1 MFMKWQCLWK
11 ADVYEIP
18 MFIKCRC
25 LWNTDVYEM
34 VMFMNVVVWLYEW
47 VKEEQN
53 LWYKQ
58 PNVNTH

>member
-1 MFMKWQCLWK
+1 MSMK
-11 ADVYEIP
+11 Y
-18 MFIKCRC
+18 RC
-25 LWNTDVYEM
+25 LWNGDVYEM

>member
-1 MFMKWQCLWK
+1 MK
-11 ADVYEIP
+11 Y
-18 MFIKCRC
+18 RC
-25 LWNTDVYEM
+25 LLNADVYEM

-58 PNVNTH
+58 PNVNTIMLLCSVNCSHL